1 MYAKYVKR
9 FLDFIIS
16 LVALILL
23 SPMFLIL
30 MIAGTLSMKGNPF
43 FTQDRP
49 GWHEKIF
56 KLVKF
61 RTMSNARDKDGNL
74 LPDEKRLNA
83 YGKFL
88 RSTSLDELPEFFNI
102 IKGDMSLIGPRPLL
116 VGYLDYYNDF
126 EMRRH
131 EVRPGLTGLTQ
142 VSGRRGITWGK
153 KFEKDIEYVDNITF
167 LKDMHI
173 ILLTVKE
180 IFTGAGV
187 ENFKENQFIMDYF
200 TEHGD
205 LRAGEG
211 EHKE

>member
-1 MYAKYVKR
+1 MG
-9 FLDFIIS
+9 S
-16 LVALILL
+16 PILFRQ
-23 SPMFLIL
+23 P
-30 MIAGTLSMKGNPF
+30 
-43 FTQDRP
+43 RP
-49 GWHEKIF
+49 GQIDPVTGKERIF
-56 KLVKF
+56 GMYKF
-61 RTMSNARDKDGNL
+61 RTMTEARDAQGNL
-74 LPDEKRLNA
+74 LPDEQRLP
-83 YGKFL
+83 KFGRIL
-88 RSTSLDELPEFFNI
+88 RATSLDELPEAFNI

-200 TEHGD
+200 KEHGD